1 MTGYLAVPAALAG
14 DISVV
19 VGPRLL
25 SGVADAP
32 GLAAHR
38 RRWGPCPTLGA
49 QQLVDLTRDGQV
61 AGRGG
66 AGFPFSRKLATA
78 ISANKKRTMVV
89 NAAEGEPG
97 SAKDSTLLLTVP
109 HLVLDGA
116 TVVARAL
123 DVASVHLIIPGE
135 RPAIRPAIEAAI
147 AEHDGGIEFVIVETS
162 AGFVGGQARA
172 VLELVSGREN
182 LPVTA
187 WEPEAISGLRGRP
200 TLLSNAETYA
210 QVAALCM
217 LGAREYG
224 RLGTRDEPGTSLLTV
239 GGDGVTGVVLEVPF
253 GTPMREVLSRCG
265 YDLDAPVVIGGYHG
279 TWMTPQMVADRLV
292 SRADLKAAGTSLGA
306 GVILPVRREACPVE
320 LTAQVVVYLAGQ
332 TARRCGPCFN
342 GLPALA
348 EACVA
353 LADGSAGQNVLSR
366 IEQLIGLLP
375 GRGACTHPDGTVRL
389 VRSLLRAYPDEV
401 AMHLVGPCGHQSAA
415 SFAPPNPS
423 AAPRAEQ
430 GMVTL

>member
-25 SGVADAP
+25 AGVADAP
-32 GLAAHR
+32 GLSAHR
-38 RRWGPCPTLGA
+38 RRWGECPTLGA

-147 AEHDGGIEFVIVETS
+147 AEHDGGIEFLLVETS
-162 AGFVGGQARA
+162 AGFPAACSGAMYSGVPIATFG
-172 VLELVSGREN
+172 LVSFGCAISISICRAMPKSSTFTKSAW
-182 LPVTA
+182 PVRA
-187 WEPEAISGLRGRP
+187 ARKMFSGLRSRWITFTACAASRARQSCTAMFTARSTP
-200 TLLSNAETYA
+200 RARSRWITSARSQPSRYSMTKYTA
-210 QVAALCM
+210 PVAVVPESVTSTM
-217 LGAREYG
+217 LGW
-224 RLGTRDEPGTSLLTV
+224 P
-239 GGDGVTGVVLEVPF
+239 
-253 GTPMREVLSRCG
+253 
-265 YDLDAPVVIGGYHG
+265 I
-279 TWMTPQMVADRLV
+279 
-292 SRADLKAAGTSLGA
+292 
-306 GVILPVRREACPVE
+306 REA
-320 LTAQVVVYLAGQ
+320 
-332 TARRCGPCFN
+332 AR
-342 GLPALA
+342 A
-348 EACVA
+348 
-353 LADGSAGQNVLSR
+353 SR
-366 IEQLIGLLP
+366 
-375 GRGACTHPDGTVRL
+375 RK
-389 VRSLLRAYPDEV
+389 RATTSGKRE
-401 AMHLVGPCGHQSAA
+401 
-415 SFAPPNPS
+415 
-423 AAPRAEQ
+423 
-430 GMVTL
+430 